1 MRMRLQS
8 PLLLVILACGLIPRA
23 LAHAAAA
30 YPWLG
35 DRAITET
42 LAGRIAPPMGYRR
55 LPAEPASFASWLRGL
70 PLKPAGTPV
79 RFHDG
84 REKRYQGGAVAVID
98 LDVGAADLQQCA
110 DAVIRLRAEFL
121 RARDREEEIAF
132 DFTSGTRARWPEWR
146 AGARPVVNGADVS
159 WAPGRAAADG
169 SYASFRRY
177 LDAVF
182 TYAGTISLRRELI
195 PVADPARIEPG
206 HVFIQAGSPG
216 HAVVVLDVAENPGG
230 ERVFLLGQSF
240 MPAQDFHVL
249 VNRAADGSPWYAV
262 QPDRPLV
269 TPEWKFGWDDLRRFA
284 KAQEAR

>member
-1 MRMRLQS
+1 MRMRLQA

-23 LAHAAAA
+23 PAHAAAA

-42 LAGRIAPPMGYRR
+42 LAGRLAPPTGYRR

-70 PLKPAGTPV
+70 PLKPADTPV
-79 RFHDG
+79 RYHDG
-84 REKRYQGGAVAVID
+84 REKRYQAGAVAVID
-98 LDVGAADLQQCA
+98 LDVGIADLQQCA

-121 RARDREEEIAF
+121 RALDREDEIAF

-206 HVFIQAGSPG
+206 DVFIQAGSPG
-216 HAVVVLDVAENPGG
+216 HAVIVLDVAENQSG

-249 VNRAADGSPWYAV
+249 VNPEADGSPWYAA
-262 QPDRPLV
+262 QAGQPLV
-269 TPEWKFGWDDLRRFA
+269 TPEWKFSWDDLRRFGD
-284 KAQEAR
+284 

>member
-1 MRMRLQS
+1 MRLQS

-23 LAHAAAA
+23 PAHAATA

-55 LPAEPASFASWLRGL
+55 LPAAPASFASWLRGL

-84 REKRYQGGAVAVID
+84 REKRYQAGAFAVID

-110 DAVIRLRAEFL
+110 DAVMRLRAEFL
-121 RARDREEEIAF
+121 RAREREEAIAF
-132 DFTSGTRARWPEWR
+132 DFTSGMRARWPEWR

-159 WAPGRAAADG
+159 WMPRRTSADR

-195 PVADPARIEPG
+195 HVADPARIEPG
-206 HVFIQAGSPG
+206 DVFIQAGSPG
-216 HAVVVLDVAENPGG
+216 HAVIVLDVAQNHGG

-249 VNRAADGSPWYAV
+249 VNPGADGSPWYTV

-269 TPEWKFGWDDLRRFA
+269 TPEWRFNWDDLRRFGD
-284 KAQEAR
+284 

>member
-1 MRMRLQS
+1 MRMRLQA
-8 PLLLVILACGLIPRA
+8 PLLLAILACTAIPRA
-23 LAHAAAA
+23 PAHAATA
-30 YPWLG
+30 YVWLG

-42 LAGRIAPPMGYRR
+42 LAGRIAPPMGYCR

-84 REKRYQGGAVAVID
+84 REKRYQAGAFAVID
-98 LDVGAADLQQCA
+98 LDVGTADLQQCA

-146 AGARPVVNGADVS
+146 VGARPVVNGADVS

-169 SYASFRRY
+169 SHASFRRY

-206 HVFIQAGSPG
+206 DVFIQAGSPG
-216 HAVVVLDVAENPGG
+216 HAVIVLDVAESPGG

-240 MPAQDFHVL
+240 MPAQDVHVL
-249 VNRAADGSPWYAV
+249 VNPAADGSPWYAV
-262 QPDRPLV
+262 QPDCSLT
-269 TPEWKFGWDDLRRFA
+269 TPEWRFGWVDLRRFA
-284 KAQEAR
+284 D